1 MVAPYAAD
9 RRSAARSEGTATVI
23 PVTNPLER
31 LNKEVKRRADVVEL
45 CGRMGDDGGV
55 KAAYRGGCPSLP
67 EPLSE
72 SDTPCTQLPPW
83 FDCVSP
89 RRWTIL

>member
-1 MVAPYAAD
+1 MARRKNWSAEQIVAKL
-9 RRSAARSEGTATVI
+9 R
-23 PVTNPLER
+23 
-31 LNKEVKRRADVVEL
+31 EL

-72 SDTPCTQLPPW
+72 SDTPCQHLPPSS
-83 FDCVSP
+83 DCVSP
-89 RRWTIL
+89 TRSTIL